1 MVCHALP
8 PTGRQGLQTHDAPCA
23 RLGACAERPPA
34 PAAVACRTPWSAWP
48 QCCDRPCH
56 TAPAGAAMEASQACE
71 ILALANFPLGN
82 WEEGLRYELRR
93 ATPDWLPEIAVAA
106 DAHL

>member
-1 MVCHALP
+1 
-8 PTGRQGLQTHDAPCA
+8 
-23 RLGACAERPPA
+23 
-34 PAAVACRTPWSAWP
+34 
-48 QCCDRPCH
+48 
-56 TAPAGAAMEASQACE
+56 MEASQACE

-93 ATPDWLPEIAVAA
+93 SAADWSPEIAVAV